1 MGEYPET
8 QFLFIWDSIAAT
20 SSEKEIESDFNPQS
34 TMAVKPRIFA
44 KAFPKL
50 TIPLANQQCTL
61 LLINQ
66 LKTNITSN
74 VAEAMTTPHVAPGD
88 QGAVLQPSKTLRT
101 AARFAALRWQTLM
114 LRWRAPAE

>member
-1 MGEYPET
+1 
-8 QFLFIWDSIAAT
+8 
-20 SSEKEIESDFNPQS
+20 
-34 TMAVKPRIFA
+34 MAVKPRIFA

-74 VAEAMTTPHVAPGD
+74 VAEAMTTPLKAPG
-88 QGAVLQPSKTLRT
+88 GKAIEYFASLRIWLT
-101 AARFAALRWQTLM
+101 SVKQRQHMF
-114 LRWRAPAE
+114 